1 MEQNHNEPQP
11 PVATPRPCSTPH
23 SAPVEWLETVTA
35 ELLPPPKPDLEAI
48 AEAEAAAAA
57 EAEERKLD
65 EIVAQI
71 RSNPHALARVAE
83 SLAPEDA
90 RRDGWTPF
98 ARRLFLEALSET
110 GRVGLACEHTGLTRQ
125 SAYAL
130 RARDPLFSASWDA
143 ACEIA
148 RAPLADALYEK
159 ALDGVTDTITK
170 DGKVV
175 ATRHRFDARLSIAV
189 LNRLDKRCDRAEERG
204 SRHLALVARWD
215 EWMSLVGKGAEAE
228 AAALLEPANHCQ
240 TCQLPEGDDPISLEH
255 EPEEIDLSDRFWEDG
270 NGDGKTWMT
279 DLPPPSNFTG
289 YEGCDYGDPD
299 EKYERECTPE
309 EAEILEGDATRAKA
323 AERAEEEEL
332 RDSWLALLKA
342 DLASPPRHSGLE
354 PQPACRS
361 HGGDEARRQR
371 DEGEE
376 EIRQVPDR
384 VRDDGPP
391 GAVRTDRPRDD
402 GHEAT
407 AAAPFN
413 PASSPRPP
421 SQAAADGP

>member
-1 MEQNHNEPQP
+1 M
-11 PVATPRPCSTPH
+11 AIFC
-23 SAPVEWLETVTA
+23 ETLAETA
-35 ELLPPPKPDLEAI
+35 VV
-48 AEAEAAAAA
+48 AEACEAAG
-57 EAEERKLD
+57 KH
-65 EIVAQI
+65 
-71 RSNPHALARVAE
+71 S
-83 SLAPEDA
+83 S
-90 RRDGWTPF
+90 G
-98 ARRLFLEALSET
+98 
-110 GRVGLACEHTGLTRQ
+110 
-125 SAYAL
+125 AYAL
-130 RARDPLFSASWDA
+130 RRRNPYFAAAWDA
-143 ACEIA
+143 ALTIA
-148 RAPLADALYEK
+148 RERLADTLLARSMEGNIEQIWRDGEVVGERHL
-159 ALDGVTDTITK
+159 LD
-170 DGKVV
+170 
-175 ATRHRFDARLSIAV
+175 
-189 LNRLDKRCDRAEERG
+189 NRLGLAILKRLDRLAERDSFPGAGRG
-204 SRHLALVARWD
+204 PGQRETAASQHPAPGLRREPFDWKLAIDALRTGDEASICKALALVEND
-215 EWMSLVGKGAEAE
+215 KVEEVEDHPFFPGG
-228 AAALLEPANHCQ
+228 P
-240 TCQLPEGDDPISLEH
+240 DDG
-255 EPEEIDLSDRFWEDG
+255 PEEIDLSHRFWSGYRDDE
-270 NGDGKTWMT
+270 KTWFT
-279 DLPPPSNFTG
+279 DFPPPAGFTG

-391 GAVRTDRPRDD
+391 GAVRTDRPRDH